1 MAIHVTCINGQ
12 GASTLVGSTITNT
25 GMKQEDHMHISE
37 DFVGPSGVVGQTDC
51 SVAQS
56 GTPGMSIDVAAGVGY
71 ILNGSY
77 TAASLTQSRYVRFKN
92 SANSSVA
99 IAANGSG
106 NPRITSIFAKWN
118 TAASPDADATN
129 VVTFVSVDGTPA
141 GSPSAPS
148 APADGN
154 NYLRLANI
162 TVASGASSIVN
173 ANISDVRT
181 FAMVNR
187 SSALMDGQLD
197 GAILS
202 RTVATNALTFA
213 LLTRSGSAPSASD
226 PIRIKLPGRGI
237 VEITAAVTKTLAA
250 ATAMF
255 NIDSTALNA
264 KDVFF
269 FLQAYYRTASS
280 EVGIGISRFCNGPTG
295 TYADYSGTTTNEK
308 YFAYST
314 SSAPA
319 STDIIIPIGMFNAQ
333 MSSSGNWSIPS
344 NNYFRLAPGL
354 IETPEMTWEPSVT
367 GFSSTSARTNVY
379 KIRGNTC
386 GIQYRVSGTS
396 NGTGFTFTLPFNSR
410 ANATAGA
417 ATVYFLAR
425 GTDNTANSVNPS
437 AIQIPEATSTA
448 TCLKDLS
455 TTTWTNS
462 GTKGID
468 GIGMSYYNI

>member
-1 MAIHVTCINGQ
+1 MAIHATCINGQ
-12 GASTLVGSTITNT
+12 GASTLSGSTITNT

-37 DFVGPSGVVGQTDC
+37 DFVGPAGVVAPTDC
-51 SVAQS
+51 AVAQS
-56 GTPGMSIDVAAGVGY
+56 GTPGMSVVVAAGAGY

-77 TAASLTQSRYVRFKN
+77 TAASITQSRYVRFKN
-92 SANSSVA
+92 SADVTVSIS
-99 IAANGSG
+99 ANGSG

-141 GSPSAPS
+141 ASPTAPS

-173 ANISDVRT
+173 ANIADVRT

-197 GAILS
+197 GATLS

-226 PIRIKLPGRGI
+226 PIRIKLPGRGV
-237 VEITAAVTKTLAA
+237 VEITAAITKTLAA

-264 KDVFF
+264 KDIFF
-269 FLQAYYRTASS
+269 FLQAYYRAASS

-354 IETPEMTWEPSVT
+354 IETPDMTWAPSVT
-367 GFSSTSARTNVY
+367 GFSSTTATTNLY
-379 KIRGNTC
+379 KIRGNTLSM
-386 GIQYRVSGTS
+386 QYRVAGTS
-396 NGTGFTFTLPFNSR
+396 NATGFTFTLPFNSR
-410 ANATAGA
+410 AVGTVGA
-417 ATVYFLAR
+417 STIYHLAR
-425 GTDNTANSVNPS
+425 GTDNTANANTPS
-437 AIQIPEATSTA
+437 AIQIVDATSTA
-448 TCLKDLS
+448 TCFVTLS
-455 TTTWTNS
+455 SSTWTAS

-468 GIGMSYYNI
+468 GTTMINYNI